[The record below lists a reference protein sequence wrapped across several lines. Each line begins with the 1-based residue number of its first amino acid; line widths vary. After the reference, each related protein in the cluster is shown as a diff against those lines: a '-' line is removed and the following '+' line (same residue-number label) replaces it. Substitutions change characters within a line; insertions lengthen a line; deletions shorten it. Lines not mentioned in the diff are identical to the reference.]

1 MTVQELTPRWRTMQ
15 HVDHETCRVR
25 TPRVEGLLK
34 ARKQEAAE
42 IIQDLAENPF
52 PPDSKALRGFR
63 DYYRVPFGGCRYRIV
78 YRVLEQSRIVLV
90 TRIRKRAHVYEGL

>member
-1 MTVQELTPRWRTMQ
+1 MWITKLVASAREELK
-15 HVDHETCRVR
+15 
-25 TPRVEGLLK
+25 GLSK

-42 IIQDLAENPF
+42 IIRDLAESPF

-63 DYYRVPFGGCRYRIV
+63 DYYRVPFGGRRYRIV

-90 TRIRKRAHVYEGL
+90 TRIRKRADVYKGL